1 MKSTEIRWVL
11 TREQKTTV
19 INWFKNYN
27 TGFENED
34 SYPRLD
40 YYLAI
45 PGVTS
50 LGIKIRDIITGSD
63 GISKGKVEIK
73 KLIYDF
79 GEIELAQNS
88 YGRINQWI
96 KYSFNT
102 LEDSLINTIIQ
113 ENMQNKDLWLPLP
126 KDRILLK
133 YDFVS
138 KKICSAKEQIDEGCG
153 IELTRFE
160 FNSCP
165 YYTLGFEAFSS
176 TDNDYDVLVGTLNDI
191 FHTIGLEGLKSMDS
205 KSYPEIIG

>member
-11 TREQKTTV
+11 TKEQKMTV

-27 TGFENED
+27 TCFINED

-50 LGIKIRDIITGSD
+50 LGIKIRDLITGAD

-73 KLIYDF
+73 KLLYDF

-88 YGRINQWI
+88 FGRINQWM

-102 LEDSLINTIIQ
+102 LEDTLINTIIQ
-113 ENMQNKDLWLPLP
+113 ENIEKKDLWLPLP

-133 YDFVS
+133 YDFLS
-138 KKICSAKEQIDEGCG
+138 KKICSAKEQIEEGCG
-153 IELTRFE
+153 IELTRFD
-160 FNSCP
+160 FKNCP
-165 YYTLGFEAFSS
+165 YFTLGFEAFSS
-176 TDNDYDVLVGTLNDI
+176 TNNDYEILIGTLNEM
-191 FHTIGLEGLKSMDS
+191 FQSIGLVGLKSIDS